1 MVWTSRESPTS
12 AFCQRVVRPKSVIKF
27 VSESV
32 SIRRACAYISRRFTS
47 VFWRGFFFETQ
58 SAFLI
63 GLESAE
69 GYPLAVDDSPKRGE
83 IPKTSHIM
91 MYLWVHCLLPGVGNA
106 SPFSVGKQTKYRIG
120 LASANV
126 YVKNKNSQTP
136 GSRSAVHVFMR
147 VLSMF
152 IHDVGSSIVAQI
164 LLKKS
169 AKLQK

>member
-12 AFCQRVVRPKSVIKF
+12 AFCQRVVRPKSVITF

-69 GYPLAVDDSPKRGE
+69 KYPLAVDDSPKRGKFPKHP
-83 IPKTSHIM
+83 IP
-91 MYLWVHCLLPGVGNA
+91 
-106 SPFSVGKQTKYRIG
+106 
-120 LASANV
+120 
-126 YVKNKNSQTP
+126 
-136 GSRSAVHVFMR
+136 
-147 VLSMF
+147 
-152 IHDVGSSIVAQI
+152 
-164 LLKKS
+164 
-169 AKLQK
+169 